1 MASDRTEAEKD
12 EPKSLAERFMAHAR
26 GSMGLASIGREISY
40 AITDIR
46 HKWEEAA
53 YGRAVTPRWDSH
65 QATPEAGGIHG
76 KAETPEVAT
85 QTGETPIAP
94 DSDGGV
100 HGKKDSGPKPDAPG
114 AAEIISPQAGTP
126 SETKGLGMSFAE
138 LSQSWD
144 KTYGPSHD
152 AGHERE
158 QSREQD
164 HSVDR

>member
-26 GSMGLASIGREISY
+26 GPMGLASIGREIGY

-76 KAETPEVAT
+76 KAETPPSVP
-85 QTGETPIAP
+85 GG
-94 DSDGGV
+94 DGGV
-100 HGKKDSGPKPDAPG
+100 HGKADVEPKPDAPG
-114 AAEIISPQAGTP
+114 PTETVTAGAKMP
-126 SETKGLGMSFAE
+126 SEAKGLGMSFAE

-144 KTYGPSHD
+144 RTYGPSQD

-164 HSVDR
+164 HGIDR